1 MSHRAPLLATAGVVV
16 VAAILGGLLLVNS
29 LFLDNPSRL
38 EATATFE
45 DVSDM
50 ADGAPVFMADVRI
63 GEVSTIRLDPT
74 ETAATLTL
82 TFSEDAGVPADVTAR
97 VRRTS
102 PLGEKFV
109 ELRPN
114 DPEDENPE
122 MLQDGALIEETEVV
136 PDFEQVVASGT
147 DFFAALGASEIA
159 VMLEEGAR
167 GFGGQGANIR
177 AVLSNLETITEGF
190 AANTDDI
197 TTLITAIDELSAAT
211 GPSAQAHADALSNL
225 ATTTGILD
233 QESDNLL
240 DLVDSLSA
248 LSREGSSFLA
258 EHQDRVD
265 RQLQALRT
273 VTSAIV
279 QEQQALAN
287 LLEFTPGHNQAL
299 ILGVAGDFSQ
309 VMNSFIT
316 CGLPAGEGGEDES
329 DPSADCQD
337 GHQ

>member
-1 MSHRAPLLATAGVVV
+1 MKHRVPLLATAGVVV
-16 VAAILGGLLLVNS
+16 VGTILGGLFLVNM
-29 LFLDNPSRL
+29 LFLDNAPRVH
-38 EATATFE
+38 AIATF
-45 DVSDM
+45 DDLSDM

-63 GEVSTIRLDPT
+63 GEVTGIRLDPT
-74 ETAATLTL
+74 ETMAEVSMS
-82 TFSEDAGVPADVTAR
+82 FSEDAGVPEDVTAR

-102 PLGEKFV
+102 PLGEKFI

-114 DPEDENPE
+114 DPDDEDPE
-122 MLQDGALIEETEVV
+122 LLEDGSEIEETEVV

-147 DFFAALGASEIA
+147 EFFAALGASEIA
-159 VMLEEGAR
+159 IMLEEGAR

-177 AVLSNLETITEGF
+177 SVLSSLETVTEGF

-197 TTLITAIDELSAAT
+197 ELLVTAIDELSSTT
-211 GPSAQAHADALSNL
+211 GPAAQAHAEALSNL

-233 QESDNLL
+233 EESDNLY
-240 DLVDSLSA
+240 DLVESLSA

-258 EHQDRVD
+258 EHQARVD
-265 RQLQALRT
+265 RQLQALRV
-273 VTSAIV
+273 VTTAIV
-279 QEQQALAN
+279 REQAALAD
-287 LLEFTPGHNQAL
+287 LLEFTPGHNNAL
-299 ILGVAGDFSQ
+299 MLGVAGDFSQ
-309 VMNSFIT
+309 VVNSFIT